1 MSELSTAKGTGERL
15 LEAAL
20 RRLEA
25 DGPEA
30 LKART
35 LTREIGASTMAVY
48 THFGGMP
55 GLVDA
60 MVREGMARFAAHVR
74 ARPPL
79 PDDPMADLISGGLS
93 YSEFALANPQLYRLI
108 FGLSAGARLREAAPE
123 FDAGATWSLPEG
135 QDTFSI
141 LLSSV
146 ERVIEAGEF
155 RPQDATT
162 AAVQVLSATHGYLLL
177 EIGGFDQE
185 ERQRAVLPM
194 TINLMV
200 GLGADRERAER
211 SLARAVETRGWPG
224 GDLPEGLG

>member
-1 MSELSTAKGTGERL
+1 MSDLSTPEGTGERL

-60 MVREGMARFAAHVR
+60 MVREGLARFAAHVR
-74 ARPPL
+74 SRPPL
-79 PDDPMADLISGGLS
+79 PDDPLADLISGGLS

-108 FGLSAGARLREAAPE
+108 FGLSSGARLREAAPE

-135 QDTFSI
+135 RDTFSI
-141 LLSSV
+141 LLESV

-155 RPQDATT
+155 RPQDPTT

-185 ERQRAVLPM
+185 ERRRAVLPM

-224 GDLPEGLG
+224 GEIPEGLG